1 MKRTNNIGLIRN
13 LISSLILFGKI
24 KTTKPQAMAVKA
36 MVDGIVTK
44 MKKKNLVNRRQVLK
58 ILPREEV
65 LVKLEKE
72 ILPKLESRTSGYLKT
87 VKVENRLGDN
97 APQISLEWATDTN
110 LSNLTNLPNKV
121 KNVKTDKVK

>member
-1 MKRTNNIGLIRN
+1 M
-13 LISSLILFGKI
+13 
-24 KTTKPQAMAVKA
+24 
-36 MVDGIVTK
+36 
-44 MKKKNLVNRRQVLK
+44 
-58 ILPREEV
+58 
-65 LVKLEKE
+65 VKLEKE

-87 VKVENRLGDN
+87 FKAENRLGDN

>member
-1 MKRTNNIGLIRN
+1 
-13 LISSLILFGKI
+13 
-24 KTTKPQAMAVKA
+24 

-44 MKKKNLVNRRQVLK
+44 MKKKNLANRRQVLK

-72 ILPKLESRTSGYLKT
+72 ILPKLERRTSGYLKT
-87 VKVENRLGDN
+87 FKAENRLGDN

-110 LSNLTNLPNKV
+110 LSNVTNLPNEV
-121 KNVKTDKVK
+121 KDVKTDKTK